1 MTNDERD
8 IKRDILKRDILG
20 KNKRTKE
27 HEGFGQ
33 RKRDIFVITLVCVL
47 FTFENNAGPTDLR
60 SYGPTDGH
68 DLL

>member
-1 MTNDERD
+1 MTNDKRD

-33 RKRDIFVITLVCVL
+33 RKRDIFVITPD
-47 FTFENNAGPTDLR
+47 TT
-60 SYGPTDGH
+60 SYRDAKAH
-68 DLL
+68 LKMDSLKEQDISE